1 MARQSFEVY
10 AQACQI
16 CQVFMF
22 FNVCY
27 IYCLLIQCMLF
38 NVYNYQRYK

>member
-22 FNVCY
+22 FNVY
-27 IYCLLIQCMLF
+27 LLFAHSMYVI
-38 NVYNYQRYK
+38 